1 MNIQQY
7 LTENKKKIDDALL
20 VLTAE
25 DPSTPKALKE
35 AMEYSLKAGG
45 KRLRPIL
52 AIAANRAVG
61 GDVERVLPFACA
73 LEMIHTF
80 SLIHDDLPAMDDD
93 DFRRGL
99 PTNHKIFGEGIAV
112 LAGDGLL
119 TLAFE
124 ILSCGGAK
132 NGVDAGRLL
141 EVIRD
146 LAQATGPSGMVG
158 GQVLDLKAEGASL
171 DAAALEN
178 VHRFKTGRLISVSVT
193 GGAKIA
199 GADAKKLEALKSYG
213 DKIGLAFQIADDILN
228 VEGDAK
234 TLGKSVGSDAKN
246 CKSTYPAILGLE
258 QSKTK
263 ARELVSEAIA
273 ALDGFDAAA
282 DPLRGIAEYVV
293 LRKS

>member
-7 LTENKKKIDDALL
+7 FTENKKKIDAALMDI
-20 VLTAE
+20 TAE
-25 DPSTPKALKE
+25 DPSTPKVLKE

-52 AIAANRAVG
+52 AIAASEAAG
-61 GDVERVLPFACA
+61 GEAGRVLPFACA

-99 PTNHKIFGEGIAV
+99 PTNHKVFGEGIAV

-119 TLAFE
+119 ALAFE
-124 ILSCGGAK
+124 MLSHCSVK
-132 NGVDAGRLL
+132 NGIDPRRLL
-141 EVIRD
+141 EVIGD
-146 LAQATGPSGMVG
+146 LAEATGPAGMVG
-158 GQVLDLKAEGASL
+158 GQILDLKGEGASL

-199 GADAKKLEALKSYG
+199 GADSEKLEALKNYG

-246 CKSTYPAILGLE
+246 GKSTYPALLGL
-258 QSKTK
+258 QASKAK

-273 ALDGFDAAA
+273 ALDGFTAAA

-293 LRKS
+293 LRKN